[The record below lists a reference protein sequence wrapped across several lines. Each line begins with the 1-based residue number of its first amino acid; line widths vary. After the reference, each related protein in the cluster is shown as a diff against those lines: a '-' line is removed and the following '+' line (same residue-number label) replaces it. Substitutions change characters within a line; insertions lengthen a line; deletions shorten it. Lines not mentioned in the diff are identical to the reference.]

1 AASRFPLKCPITCI
15 CKLPGLPLAIPETT
29 AAMFLV
35 ISSRVNDDRKT
46 LKQAEKLP
54 FGHIS
59 ADGKDTLKRILL
71 VFSLLPSEAYNV
83 RSRLSHKRG
92 KVCAFQALY
101 RTSGQVGEPNNKS
114 SNGSSRNGRT
124 SGILSSQA
132 FA

>member
-1 AASRFPLKCPITCI
+1 
-15 CKLPGLPLAIPETT
+15 
-29 AAMFLV
+29 M
-35 ISSRVNDDRKT
+35 
-46 LKQAEKLP
+46 
-54 FGHIS
+54 
-59 ADGKDTLKRILL
+59 
-71 VFSLLPSEAYNV
+71 

-114 SNGSSRNGRT
+114 SNGSSRNGKT

>member
-1 AASRFPLKCPITCI
+1 
-15 CKLPGLPLAIPETT
+15 
-29 AAMFLV
+29 MFLV